1 MSEDNSQVGAAAFSD
16 NDVKILDQALKL
28 AWDRFLKTGMMN
40 EHNMAESQQ
49 LIAQRI
55 LDSAR
60 AGERDA
66 GQLARDAL
74 FHLWSVKF
82 TGKPLIKVAPRRL
95 RARAMRRL

>member
-16 NDVKILDQALKL
+16 DDVKILDRALKL

-40 EHNMAESQQ
+40 EQNMAESQQ
-49 LIAQRI
+49 IIAQRI
-55 LDSAR
+55 LNLAH

-66 GQLARDAL
+66 WQLARDAL

-82 TGKPLIKVAPRRL
+82 TGKPLIKVAPRRHW
-95 RARAMRRL
+95 AAHRL